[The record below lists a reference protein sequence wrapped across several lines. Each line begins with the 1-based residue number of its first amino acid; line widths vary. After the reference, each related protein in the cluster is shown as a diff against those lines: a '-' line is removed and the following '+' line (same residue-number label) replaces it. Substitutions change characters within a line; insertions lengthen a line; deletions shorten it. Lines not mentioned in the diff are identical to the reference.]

1 MCEIPLSEHSIDP
14 KEEKRNGEKMSKKR
28 KETNKS
34 YITYFTELITFL
46 YVLLPG
52 IGFITPKCVFMYS
65 RLYSNLKKYEDITI
79 QKNR

>member
-34 YITYFTELITFL
+34 YITYFIELIT
-46 YVLLPG
+46 YV
-52 IGFITPKCVFMYS
+52 FTE
-65 RLYSNLKKYEDITI
+65 R
-79 QKNR
+79 QKAR